1 MNFKE
6 IINSNRHNVKNII
19 KLFTKEENE
28 DLEQE
33 VYIKVL
39 KNSEK
44 YEERGNL
51 KAWINTVA
59 KNVSKDYLK
68 SAKYQKE
75 ILPDEENDNVFI
87 NIKDSKPD
95 PELKLIQKERQK
107 SILKAIDELK
117 PKLKDAIIYTE
128 IYGYSYELAAA
139 KLNCPTGTL
148 KSRIFNAKKELA
160 QKLKDLL

>member
-6 IINSNRHNVKNII
+6 IINQNKNSVKNII

-33 VYIKVL
+33 VFIKVL
-39 KNSEK
+39 KNSDK

-68 SAKYQKE
+68 SAKYKNE
-75 ILPDEENDNVFI
+75 VLADEENETIFVNV
-87 NIKDSKPD
+87 
-95 PELKLIQKERQK
+95 
-107 SILKAIDELK
+107 
-117 PKLKDAIIYTE
+117 
-128 IYGYSYELAAA
+128 
-139 KLNCPTGTL
+139 
-148 KSRIFNAKKELA
+148 
-160 QKLKDLL
+160 

>member
-6 IINSNRHNVKNII
+6 IINQNKNSVKNII

-33 VYIKVL
+33 VFIKVL
-39 KNSEK
+39 KNSDK

-68 SAKYQKE
+68 SAKYKNE
-75 ILPDEENDNVFI
+75 VLADEENETIFA
-87 NIKDSKPD
+87 NIKDSEPN
-95 PELKLIQKERQK
+95 PELKLVQKERQK
-107 SILKAIDELK
+107 RILKAINELK
-117 PKLKDAIIYTE
+117 PKFKDVIIYTE
-128 IYGYSYELAAA
+128 IYGYS
-139 KLNCPTGTL
+139 
-148 KSRIFNAKKELA
+148 
-160 QKLKDLL
+160 